1 MHGSC
6 KIALYMVLLSDVNGN
21 ILLLP
26 VGVRHVKN
34 ARTWLPT
41 LLYTLLRRTAFKEI
55 TFSTS
60 REIFIAVHVCSGIIH
75 FYDLRR
81 FNLET
86 YSEKNGSRYNDSIT
100 SLPRPSYSMT
110 T

>member
-6 KIALYMVLLSDVNGN
+6 KIALYMVLLSDVDGN

-41 LLYTLLRRTAFKEI
+41 LLYTFLRRI
-55 TFSTS
+55 TFKTITFVNVTCVFLSCS
-60 REIFIAVHVCSGIIH
+60 R
-75 FYDLRR
+75 LQR
-81 FNLET
+81 
-86 YSEKNGSRYNDSIT
+86 
-100 SLPRPSYSMT
+100 
-110 T
+110 

>member
-1 MHGSC
+1 
-6 KIALYMVLLSDVNGN
+6 MVRVRDVGGH

-41 LLYTLLRRTAFKEI
+41 LLYTLLQRIAFKTN

-60 REIFIAVHVCSGIIH
+60 PAIFIAVHLCSGKIH
-75 FYDLRR
+75 FYDLQM

-86 YSEKNGSRYNDSIT
+86 SDAK
-100 SLPRPSYSMT
+100 
-110 T
+110 

>member
-6 KIALYMVLLSDVNGN
+6 KIALFVVLLSDVDGD

-34 ARTWLPT
+34 ARTYMLST
-41 LLYTLLRRTAFKEI
+41 LLYTLLRRIPKQAI

-60 REIFIAVHVCSGIIH
+60 RACFIAVHSGKIH
-75 FYDLRR
+75 VYDLEK
-81 FNLET
+81 FFLET
-86 YSEKNGSRYNDSIT
+86 CSEKPELLAHIQSVNRLENH
-100 SLPRPSYSMT
+100 
-110 T
+110 

>member
-1 MHGSC
+1 
-6 KIALYMVLLSDVNGN
+6 MVLLSDVDGD
-21 ILLLP
+21 ILVLP
-26 VGVRHVKN
+26 VGGRYVKN

-41 LLYTLLRRTAFKEI
+41 LLYTLMRRTAFKAI

-60 REIFIAVHVCSGIIH
+60 RASFIAVHVCSGKIH
-75 FYDLRR
+75 VYDLRK

-86 YSEKNGSRYNDSIT
+86 YSKKHEVDLMIS
-100 SLPRPSYSMT
+100 SLVSEGQLAMT

>member
-1 MHGSC
+1 MHESC
-6 KIALYMVLLSDVNGN
+6 KIALYMVLLSNVDGD

-41 LLYTLLRRTAFKEI
+41 LLYTLLRRIAFKVI

-60 REIFIAVHVCSGIIH
+60 RASFIAVHVCSGKIH
-75 FYDLRR
+75 FFTIYK
-81 FNLET
+81 
-86 YSEKNGSRYNDSIT
+86 SSI
-100 SLPRPSYSMT
+100 
-110 T
+110 

>member
-6 KIALYMVLLSDVNGN
+6 KIAVYMVLLSNVDGD

-26 VGVRHVKN
+26 VGVCHVKN

-41 LLYTLLRRTAFKEI
+41 LLYTLLWQIAFLAI

-60 REIFIAVHVCSGIIH
+60 RFRAVHICSSIIH
-75 FYDLRR
+75 LYDLQK
-81 FNLET
+81 FTLDT
-86 YSEKNGSRYNDSIT
+86 
-100 SLPRPSYSMT
+100 
-110 T
+110 

>member
-1 MHGSC
+1 
-6 KIALYMVLLSDVNGN
+6 MVLLSDVDGD

-26 VGVRHVKN
+26 VGVRRVKN

-41 LLYTLLRRTAFKEI
+41 QLYTLLRRIAFKAI

-60 REIFIAVHVCSGIIH
+60 SAIFIAVHVWSGKIH
-75 FYDLRR
+75 FYDLQK

-86 YSEKNGSRYNDSIT
+86 CAEKPEVDIMMP
-100 SLPRPSYSMT
+100 LLVAEAQVIQC
-110 T
+110 

>member
-1 MHGSC
+1 
-6 KIALYMVLLSDVNGN
+6 MVLLSDVDGD

-34 ARTWLPT
+34 ARAWLPT
-41 LLYTLLRRTAFKEI
+41 LLYILSWRIACKTI

-60 REIFIAVHVCSGIIH
+60 RAIFIAVHVWSGKIH
-75 FYDLRR
+75 FYDLLK

-86 YSEKNGSRYNDSIT
+86 CTEKADVDIMMPLLVAEAQVIQWQYNQK
-100 SLPRPSYSMT
+100 
-110 T
+110 